1 MIPGMEKKGAIAL
14 SLLDVFAD
22 AIEET
27 ADIVLECQDLTDR
40 QRVRVDAK
48 SPFAIGNLFGPP
60 TNRYRLQIDLPGYR
74 SISLFASAVEKKK
87 PDRRV
92 ITMAVDPGKVV
103 RAQFPKFATLPSEA
117 QALLSQS
124 DQVVGFPGLSGA
136 ALYDGFD
143 DVRRAGFLNIVTKCA
158 HTRLSNGRTV
168 LSYFADPGCQL
179 REARGDRFFA
189 RVPKELREETKNSVA
204 DNLFDTAG
212 SLLHHPPKDASP
224 AGSFKTP
231 DRAGNLQLTF
241 HASGDEFQS
250 DIDIDDANGFAHI
263 FQLIQNIGGRTHPYN
278 IQQILVRT
286 QELDPGYRLF
296 VA

>member
-1 MIPGMEKKGAIAL
+1 MEKKGTIAL
-14 SLLDVFAD
+14 SLVDVFAD
-22 AIEET
+22 SIEET
-27 ADIVLECQDLTDR
+27 ADIMVECQDLTDR
-40 QRVRVDAK
+40 QRVRVAAK
-48 SPFAIGNLFGPP
+48 SPFAIGSLFGPP
-60 TNRYRLQIDLPGYR
+60 TNRYKLQIDLPGYR
-74 SISLFASAVEKKK
+74 TVSLFASAVEKKK
-87 PDRRV
+87 PERRV
-92 ITMAVDPGKVV
+92 ITMAIDPGKVV
-103 RAQFPKFATLPSEA
+103 RVEFPKFDVLPSEA
-117 QALLSQS
+117 RALLGQS
-124 DQVVGFPGLSGA
+124 DQVVGFPGLSSG

-158 HTRLSNGRTV
+158 RTRLSNGRTV
-168 LSYFADPGCQL
+168 LSYFADPSCQL
-179 REARGDRFFA
+179 REVRGDRFFA

-204 DNLFDTAG
+204 DNLFDPVS
-212 SLLHHPPKDASP
+212 SLLHHPPKDATS

-241 HASGDEFQS
+241 HVSGDEFQS